1 MNEERNTDRS
11 ANQPPFDCIHGD
23 SQEVGVEI
31 KQHFGSYRAYP
42 VTPAARIIAR
52 MVNKKTLNRKDLA
65 LAMKLGFRISVAGCA
80 GFLPEES
87 LIDQH
92 GVTTLGLPRYGN
104 NEIATNKLGEYGHGN
119 PLWNVQI

>member
-1 MNEERNTDRS
+1 MNEERNTPLIDWS
-11 ANQPPFDCIHGD
+11 GWNPIQGD

>member
-1 MNEERNTDRS
+1 MNEERIVDSIR
-11 ANQPPFDCIHGD
+11 GD
-23 SQEVGVEI
+23 DLEVGVEI

-42 VTPAARIIAR
+42 FTPAAKIIAR
-52 MVNKKTLNRKDLA
+52 MVNKKTLNRNDLA

-87 LIDQH
+87 LIDTH
-92 GVTTLGLPRYGN
+92 GVVTLGLPRYGN